1 MDNMDRMH
9 FVRKKR
15 LVEWETIMA
24 IVRKEVEPR
33 EYGGDLEGAMQVLA
47 KLPQEDGFV
56 LKKWGDVLFKQAQK
70 SGSRET
76 AEQALDKARSAERA
90 FPQARYKHEARKL
103 QEQIR
108 AWMETAVTPS
118 PSDRTF
124 PRNGDH
130 HFD

>member
-1 MDNMDRMH
+1 METMDRMH

-15 LVEWETIMA
+15 LIEWETIMA

-76 AEQALDKARSAERA
+76 AATALDKARAAVQA

-103 QEQIR
+103 QEQIQ
-108 AWMETAVTPS
+108 AWMETSAAT
-118 PSDRTF
+118 
-124 PRNGDH
+124 RNGDH

>member
-1 MDNMDRMH
+1 
-9 FVRKKR
+9 
-15 LVEWETIMA
+15 
-24 IVRKEVEPR
+24 
-33 EYGGDLEGAMQVLA
+33 MQVLE

-76 AEQALDKARSAERA
+76 AETALDKARSAEHA

-103 QEQIR
+103 QESIQ
-108 AWMETAVTPS
+108 AWMETCTTRSAPFGCPAVK
-118 PSDRTF
+118 
-124 PRNGDH
+124 GEEY